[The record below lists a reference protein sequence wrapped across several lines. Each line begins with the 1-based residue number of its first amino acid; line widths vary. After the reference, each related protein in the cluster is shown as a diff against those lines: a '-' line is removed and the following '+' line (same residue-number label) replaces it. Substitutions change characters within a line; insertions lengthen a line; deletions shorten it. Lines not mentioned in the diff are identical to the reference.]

1 MDRQITWIWKI
12 ALAHCAHAWMI
23 EVFNTWRLE
32 MADLNRR
39 MRNHWTRVEKI
50 SLVSLLARFEM
61 VFSGI
66 YSSRSL

>member
-1 MDRQITWIWKI
+1 
-12 ALAHCAHAWMI
+12 MI